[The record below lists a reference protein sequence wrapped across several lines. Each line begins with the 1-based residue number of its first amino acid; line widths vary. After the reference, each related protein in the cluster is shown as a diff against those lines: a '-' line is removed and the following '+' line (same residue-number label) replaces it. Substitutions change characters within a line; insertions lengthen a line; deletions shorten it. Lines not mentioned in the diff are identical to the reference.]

1 MKTNLL
7 RNKEAEIEHPSS
19 ITGQLA
25 SFNDS
30 LLSKLFQKKSKQGWG
45 RGAVGYGISRC
56 VKEITCGISRD

>member
-7 RNKEAEIEHPSS
+7 RNKEAEIEHPSC

-30 LLSKLFQKKSKQGWG
+30 LLSGLFQKNPNRDGG
-45 RGAVGYGISRC
+45 GERLDMEYPGVSR
-56 VKEITCGISRD
+56 K